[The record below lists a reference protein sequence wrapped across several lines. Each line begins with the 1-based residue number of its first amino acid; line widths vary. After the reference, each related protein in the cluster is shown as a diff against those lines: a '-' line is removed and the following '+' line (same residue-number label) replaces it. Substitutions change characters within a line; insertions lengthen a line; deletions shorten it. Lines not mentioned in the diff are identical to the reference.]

1 MTNDLELP
9 RPATLADR
17 AAALQAYEVVDHT
30 FAGLLPVVRYGR
42 PPRPTLART
51 RYYLAGVNDNQR
63 AIYDA
68 HCAER
73 YAERS
78 PHHYSSRDDVAARA
92 ELAGDIWSARAVYEV
107 SDAFVAFDG
116 LVLQDGPPARLFAHE
131 RLPGFNGLG
140 RLLLAL
146 ARLQLLRITMDQR
159 RVFVRP
165 ADLTLARF
173 SARHAERV
181 AELPEGRG
189 IENVHAY
196 TYARTFANASG
207 DDGDDGDEQGQC
219 ALDEDEERRRTRSR
233 PETEEEAVLAG
244 GAVVRRSACLLV
256 VEQFW
261 TANYWHWLTDALPKA
276 LTFREM
282 GAQGL
287 LPRDAS
293 CRLLTY
299 SLGWNRQ
306 YLQLAGFARSQ
317 LLPYR
322 RDTLEHACRVFVASA
337 SPLDAS
343 SLLSLRSL
351 RSMVL
356 PAAAAAAAA
365 AAASAAGAAAAAD
378 DARGLVLVQA
388 RGTSGDSVHG
398 AGRTLTNLRE
408 LMLLLRRAFGD
419 DHGGDVD
426 GSGGA
431 GSGGEGGGALGGRR
445 AEVRLFEHGGLSV
458 AQQVEMHRRADVIIG
473 VHGAGLANALWARS
487 GCHLV
492 EIVPVDV
499 HLDFQCGLTP
509 FWYVSELL
517 GLRKHAFID
526 YGGRM
531 FEPSELPL
539 VEFAAFLRAAG
550 VVARGGGLG
559 SLAEE
564 QSPAEPEGLGM

>member
-1 MTNDLELP
+1 MTADQP
-9 RPATLADR
+9 PTPPTLAER

-30 FAGLLPVVRYGR
+30 FGGLLPVVRYGR

-51 RYYLAGVNDNQR
+51 RYYLAGVNDAQR
-63 AIYDA
+63 DIYNA

-78 PHHYSSRDDVAARA
+78 PHHYSSCDDVVARA

-131 RLPGFNGLG
+131 RLPGFSGLG

-146 ARLQLLRITMDQR
+146 AGLQLLRITMDQR

-173 SARHAERV
+173 SARHTERV
-181 AELPEGRG
+181 SELPEGRG

-207 DDGDDGDEQGQC
+207 GGDDGVDDDGDDDGQC
-219 ALDEDEERRRTRSR
+219 ALDEDEERRRKR
-233 PETEEEAVLAG
+233 EAEEAAAVAG
-244 GAVVRRSACLLV
+244 GAVVRHSACLLV

-276 LTFREM
+276 LVFREM
-282 GAQGL
+282 REQGL
-287 LPRDAS
+287 LPKDS
-293 CRLLTY
+293 NCKLLSY

-343 SLLSLRSL
+343 SVLSLRRL
-351 RSMVL
+351 RSVVL
-356 PAAAAAAAA
+356 PAAAAAAA
-365 AAASAAGAAAAAD
+365 AAASAAGAAAD
-378 DARGLVLVQA
+378 DARGLVLVQV

-398 AGRTLTNLRE
+398 AGRTLTNLGE
-408 LMLLLRRAFGD
+408 LMVLLRRAFGD
-419 DHGGDVD
+419 DD
-426 GSGGA
+426 
-431 GSGGEGGGALGGRR
+431 GGGGGGGGGGGQGGGGIGGRR

-458 AQQVEMHRRADVIIG
+458 AQQVQMHARADVIIG
-473 VHGAGLANALWARS
+473 VHGAGLANALWARK
-487 GCHLV
+487 GCQLV

-509 FWYVSELL
+509 FWYVAELL

-526 YGGRM
+526 YDGRM
-531 FEPSELPL
+531 FEPSKLPL

-550 VVARGGGLG
+550 VVARGGGLA

-564 QSPAEPEGLGM
+564 GVGEAEPEG